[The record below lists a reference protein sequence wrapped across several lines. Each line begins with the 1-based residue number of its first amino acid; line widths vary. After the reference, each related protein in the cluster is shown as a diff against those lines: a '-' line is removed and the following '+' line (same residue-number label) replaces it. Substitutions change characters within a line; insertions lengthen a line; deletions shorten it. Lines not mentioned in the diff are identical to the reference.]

1 VARKKVQQNDGG
13 GGAPGWM
20 ATYADLMSL
29 LLCFFVLLVA
39 FSNMDQIKF
48 AMAANSL
55 KGALGVMKRYPSQLN
70 NLAIEV
76 TSSQAD
82 QRKGIYESVFE
93 LQDKIAEMG
102 LEDQVHVEFTE
113 NGLLIQMGDKILFD
127 VGKANLRPEAY
138 PVLDLVGRTIRT
150 KAGEVLV
157 SGHTDNIPINTAEFQ
172 SNWELSSARALIVV
186 KYMIDKAGVP
196 PTILGATGYSEFRP
210 VAPNDNAVNRQRNRR
225 VEFLVTWR

>member
-1 VARKKVQQNDGG
+1 MARKKVQQNDGG